1 MNKARVFSYIFL
13 FFLQTGFSQTNT
25 NASGSLFIIGGGKRS
40 PELMQTML
48 QTASLKQN
56 DYIVVLPM
64 ASSQTDTA
72 YYYFKKSID
81 KLTALP
87 VVNFNFN
94 RASSNQKTRLD
105 SLKKAKLI
113 FIAGGDQSRFMEVV
127 LQTPVWDAIHE
138 AYKNGATIA
147 GTSAGAAVMSRYMIT
162 GKELLGDTT
171 YHATFRK
178 IWKNNIEFQEGLGL
192 LPKAIID
199 QHFIARSRYNR
210 LFSALAAFPEFPC
223 IGIDE
228 ATAIIVKG
236 DKATVTGESQ
246 VIVLKQPKNLQT
258 TEKGLIKLNDVHLSI
273 YTEGDVF
280 DLR

>member
-1 MNKARVFSYIFL
+1 
-13 FFLQTGFSQTNT
+13 
-25 NASGSLFIIGGGKRS
+25 
-40 PELMQTML
+40 
-48 QTASLKQN
+48 
-56 DYIVVLPM
+56 
-64 ASSQTDTA
+64 
-72 YYYFKKSID
+72 
-81 KLTALP
+81 
-87 VVNFNFN
+87 
-94 RASSNQKTRLD
+94 
-105 SLKKAKLI
+105 
-113 FIAGGDQSRFMEVV
+113 MEVV